1 MPTVTIKQLVPK
13 KRAYTEDSDEEW
25 NEKEDF
31 NKKVDQ
37 TKAYG
42 ERNKRVA
49 QKEFKIVAQEYEES
63 SAEEEEQ

>member
-13 KRAYTEDSDEEW
+13 KRTYTEDSDEEW

-31 NKKVDQ
+31 NKRVDQ

-42 ERNKRVA
+42 ERHKRLA
-49 QKEFKIVAQEYEES
+49 QKEFKIVA
-63 SAEEEEQ
+63 

>member
-13 KRAYTEDSDEEW
+13 KRTYTEDSDEEW

-31 NKKVDQ
+31 NKRMDQ

-49 QKEFKIVAQEYEES
+49 QKEFKIVA
-63 SAEEEEQ
+63 